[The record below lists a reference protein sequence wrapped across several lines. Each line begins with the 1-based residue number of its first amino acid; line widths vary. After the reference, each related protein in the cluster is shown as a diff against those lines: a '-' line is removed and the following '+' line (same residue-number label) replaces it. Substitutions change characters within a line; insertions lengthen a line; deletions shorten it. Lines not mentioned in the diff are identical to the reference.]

1 MFETKT
7 RYKLDAL
14 LKEEVYV
21 HIPPELKIGKKPK
34 RNNETN
40 SKNQPVKISKDLVE
54 RIIKR
59 VERI

>member
-1 MFETKT
+1 MFETNT
-7 RYKLDAL
+7 RNKLDAL

>member
-1 MFETKT
+1 MFETKK
-7 RYKLDAL
+7 RYKLDAP

-21 HIPPELKIGKKPK
+21 HIPSELKVGRKPK

-40 SKNQPVKISKDLVE
+40 SKNQPVKISKDLLE